1 MWAISYGGNEERLSL
16 EHIAS
21 LLFPS
26 LVHGG
31 AHAFGWMQYDGDRV
45 TYYKQPGRVTD
56 YPDTITQ
63 GFSNESV
70 HWAVGHVR
78 HATTGSPL
86 QNVNNH
92 PISHGNILG
101 VHNGVV
107 RNYQDVLSVT
117 GREDESAEVDSEA
130 IFAAI
135 NKWGHAPGLRKI
147 LGDMVAF
154 YVDVRKPHLLHIVR
168 SVGRFISIGW
178 TDRGN
183 VIFSSEKQ
191 ALLALEGKGIK
202 FTSFSSMREMRHL
215 VVRKGQIIY
224 RHTYDQVRPVKH
236 TASDDAFFFTER
248 VQRERLMR
256 MTLPQIERYARAALA
271 QEQAVKVD
279 TDLYYYNGKL
289 LTEAELED
297 EIWWDQHPIDK

>member
-1 MWAISYGGNEERLSL
+1 LSL

-130 IFAAI
+130 IFAAV

-154 YVDVRKPHLLHIVR
+154 YVDARKPHLLHVVR
-168 SVGRFISIGW
+168 SAGRYVSIGW

-191 ALLALEGKGIK
+191 ALLALESKGIK

-215 VVRKGQIIY
+215 VVRNGQIIY
-224 RHTYDQVRPVKH
+224 RHTYGGVRTVKSAPA
-236 TASDDAFFFTER
+236 TSSAFFFTEK
-248 VQRERLMR
+248 VQRDRLKK
-256 MTLPQIERYARAALA
+256 MTLPQMERYVRATK
-271 QEQAVKVD
+271 EDTIMEVD
-279 TDLYYYNGKL
+279 TDLFYYKGKL
-289 LTEAELED
+289 LTAVELEE
-297 EIWWDQHPIDK
+297 EIWWDRADN